1 MRLQQSWCYVCLLK
15 FRVRM
20 SLPPANSPH
29 MLQHTPKMEHLRGI
43 ATNAFTPFASTPY
56 VTQSSSS
63 FQKHF
68 SLLTQIV

>member
-1 MRLQQSWCYVCLLK
+1 MRLLQSWCYVRLLK

-20 SLPPANSPH
+20 GVSTPPANSPY

-43 ATNAFTPFASTPY
+43 ATNAFTPFASTLY
-56 VTQSSSS
+56 VTQPS